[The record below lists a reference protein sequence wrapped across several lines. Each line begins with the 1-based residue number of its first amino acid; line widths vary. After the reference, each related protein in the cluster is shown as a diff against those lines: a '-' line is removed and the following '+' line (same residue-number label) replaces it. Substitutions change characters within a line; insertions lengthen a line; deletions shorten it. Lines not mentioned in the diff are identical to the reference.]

1 MKVGDW
7 VFFKTRN
14 WPKNVQVTHVD
25 AATGESRD
33 VTGQGLYQ
41 GRGKII
47 GIAGGNIT
55 VREEK
60 SNRLVEVGPHPADV
74 IRPLGFEYSTLT
86 LGNLRG
92 FLEEHKDAPDD
103 IPVTIALPLGFF
115 GDEGDLPPDHPEF
128 KAVSAFESVDA
139 SSIALMAFSESGEMT
154 EGYIPPEK
162 RGGEQWN
169 FCIEIS
175 PNDEQSHEAMREREN
190 E

>member
-14 WPKNVQVTHVD
+14 WPKGVQVTHFNP
-25 AATGESRD
+25 ATGEQKD

-47 GIAGGNIT
+47 GIAGDNIT

-74 IRPLGFEYSTLT
+74 IRSLGYEYSTLT
-86 LGNLRG
+86 LGVLRA
-92 FLEEHKDAPDD
+92 FLDEHKDAPDE

-115 GDEGDLPPDHPEF
+115 GDEGDLPLDHPEF
-128 KAVSAFESVDA
+128 KAISAFESVDA
-139 SSIALMAFSESGEMT
+139 SGIAFMAYSESGEMT

-162 RGGEQWN
+162 RGGEKWD

-175 PNDEQSHEAMREREN
+175 PNDEQCYEAMRERED